1 MDVRF
6 IMLSY
11 KIQGKK
17 QEQSFFRLFPPR
29 GETKTTD
36 KGARSLVLRIRR
48 SRPPRE
54 IRTIKEERAMKKK
67 ALSLLLALAMCLS
80 LLPTAALAEEA
91 QAAAPA
97 PEETPVLDEQTTP
110 VPAEGDDD
118 QEAPTEEN
126 GISLFA
132 AGEHIHDLCHGAY
145 TCANPSHGNG
155 RHESTTF
162 VTKLSQS
169 EDGTL

>member
-11 KIQGKK
+11 KIRGKM

-91 QAAAPA
+91 QMPEQE

-110 VPAEGDDD
+110 VPVEGDDEMEEFVAIEETLAEKLID
-118 QEAPTEEN
+118 LFQSGGFDEEEEYEIGEAPDEE
-126 GISLFA
+126 
-132 AGEHIHDLCHGAY
+132 
-145 TCANPSHGNG
+145 
-155 RHESTTF
+155 
-162 VTKLSQS
+162 
-169 EDGTL
+169 